1 MQDHIDYFF
10 TTVSPFA
17 WLGHKH
23 LMAIASKHEKSVHFR
38 PVNLADVF
46 SNSGSL
52 PLAQRSAVRQ
62 RYRLVDL
69 QRIALTRGVHLN
81 PKPAHFPTNSE
92 LADRTVIAL
101 AEAGRG
107 AADFAHACGEA
118 VWSLELDIADEA
130 VLARLLEETGHDAAH
145 FLAAAKS
152 QHTADVRAQN
162 TKDAM
167 AADAIGSPSYVYK
180 GEVFWGQ
187 DRLDLLD
194 HMIDTGREPFREV

>member
-17 WLGHKH
+17 WLGHRH
-23 LMAIASKHEKSVHFR
+23 LMALASKHEKSVRFR
-38 PVNLADVF
+38 PVNLGEVF
-46 SNSGSL
+46 ANSGSV

-62 RYRLVDL
+62 RYRLVEL
-69 QRIALTRGVHLN
+69 QRIALMRGVHLN
-81 PKPAHFPTNSE
+81 PQPAHFPTNSE

-107 AADFAHACGEA
+107 AADFAQAVGEA
-118 VWSLELDIADEA
+118 VWSLDLDIADEV

-145 FLAAAKS
+145 FIEAAKS
-152 QHTADVRAQN
+152 QHAADIRLQN

-187 DRLDLLD
+187 DRIDLLD
-194 HMIDTGREPFREV
+194 HMIETGREPFRGV